1 MIGLGFKATK
11 QQQLFIDE
19 WLKLRKKSQTKAAIN
34 AGYSEKSASSQASQL
49 LNNPNV
55 KEYLAHR
62 EKQLEQELR
71 DEFFYDALEARKV
84 MNDIMNDEEAKDSD
98 RLNAA
103 KDFLDRAGFKPK
115 EKVELSGD
123 LGIATAAKEID
134 DFFNGSGS
142 Q

>member
-1 MIGLGFKATK
+1 MGFKATK